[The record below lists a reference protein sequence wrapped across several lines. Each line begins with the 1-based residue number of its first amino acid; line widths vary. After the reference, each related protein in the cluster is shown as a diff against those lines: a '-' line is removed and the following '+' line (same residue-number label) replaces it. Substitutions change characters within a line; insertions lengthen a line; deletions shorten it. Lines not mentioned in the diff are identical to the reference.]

1 MVSAASQRWMY
12 LQGQCQPALT
22 HSDPRTKNH
31 RVLPNQQL
39 PRPCRPRNK
48 HRPRCELPRAR
59 RRLRHRLLPHLGPNP
74 PSLPSTGMH
83 GVFHDLRCCP
93 RFSSRNSPTRAPSFL
108 SCVEHFMHT
117 DWVHEQGAEPLCSA
131 TIQFLSLHSPTPP
144 PPDLLDSFQPSL
156 RPQVL
161 DVLAITVKSQLH
173 RTDDDTVLLVRKTL
187 KPHNTGTSCT
197 PSTLPP
203 SRTYVPVLMPPWVM
217 HTSHATAPWHLEV
230 SSTVSRL
237 ERALFLWIGMNSS
250 ARW

>member
-1 MVSAASQRWMY
+1 
-12 LQGQCQPALT
+12 
-22 HSDPRTKNH
+22 
-31 RVLPNQQL
+31 
-39 PRPCRPRNK
+39 
-48 HRPRCELPRAR
+48 
-59 RRLRHRLLPHLGPNP
+59 
-74 PSLPSTGMH
+74 
-83 GVFHDLRCCP
+83 
-93 RFSSRNSPTRAPSFL
+93 
-108 SCVEHFMHT
+108 MHT
-117 DWVHEQGAEPLCSA
+117 DWVHGQGAEPLCSA